1 MLANESVAVSSDR
14 RKSSMTEVKV
24 LLKGGLGNQMFQYA
38 AARAIALR
46 SGLNSVTLDASW
58 FDKSHDPSSTTKRAF
73 ELDFL
78 SNDAVK
84 ISTGSRSAWEIIPN
98 SLKKLL
104 PIRNRLTETSLSFD
118 SRVTFTEPPVTLDG
132 YFQSEKY
139 FEDFKQII
147 ANDFRVRTEALPTSL
162 KKLHTE
168 ISTSK
173 SLAIHVR
180 RGDYLTNKN
189 ANSVY
194 GITSLDYYQNSLAIM
209 QADSRFDRLYV
220 FSDDPE
226 WVSAQ
231 EIFQKGEVVQPST
244 DKSIWDLWLMSAAES
259 FIIANSSYSWWGAWL
274 GQSSE
279 KKVIAPSPW
288 FFQQPSLDVDLV
300 PESWIRVP
308 T

>member
-1 MLANESVAVSSDR
+1 
-14 RKSSMTEVKV
+14 MTEVKV

-84 ISTGSRSAWEIIPN
+84 ISTGSRSALEIIPN

-118 SRVTFTEPPVTLDG
+118 SRATFTKPPVTLDG

-180 RGDYLTNKN
+180 RGDYLTNRN

-259 FIIANSSYSWWGAWL
+259 FIISNSSYSWWGAWL

>member
-1 MLANESVAVSSDR
+1 MAGSPDR
-14 RKSSMTEVKV
+14 RKRNMTEVKV

-46 SGLNSVTLDASW
+46 NGLNSVTLDTSW
-58 FDKSHDPSSTTKRAF
+58 FDKLHDPSSTTKRAF

-78 SNDAVK
+78 SNDTVN
-84 ISTGSRSAWEIIPN
+84 ISTGSRSVWEIIPN
-98 SLKKLL
+98 SIKKLL

-118 SRVTFTEPPVTLDG
+118 SRVIFAEAPITLDG

-139 FEDFKQII
+139 FEDFKEII
-147 ANDFRVRTEALPTSL
+147 ANDFRVRTEALPVSL
-162 KKLHTE
+162 KELHTE

-189 ANSVY
+189 ANSFH
-194 GITSLDYYQNSLAIM
+194 GITGLDYYQNSLAVM
-209 QADSRFDRLYV
+209 QAESRFDRLYV

-226 WVSAQ
+226 WVLAQ
-231 EIFQKGEVVQPST
+231 EIFQKCEVVQPSAG
-244 DKSIWDLWLMSAAES
+244 KSIWDLWLMSAAES

-274 GQSSE
+274 GQSSK

-288 FFQQPSLDVDLV
+288 FFQQPSSDVDLV
-300 PESWIRVP
+300 PESWIRVQA
-308 T
+308 